1 MARGIRR
8 VAPMVAAVAL
18 AALAARAEAAYRW
31 RGLML
36 DEARHFFG
44 KAVVMRILDRMAGEG
59 YNVFH
64 WHLTDHQG
72 WRIDISSHPELARL
86 ASVRD
91 VAEWR
96 RLRTEGWADPDREMY
111 GPYFYSHDE
120 IREVVAYAAA
130 RGIAVVPEVEVP
142 GHCRALLKARPSL
155 QCENVSERLDEVE
168 KGYRNAVVCA
178 GSDETLRFYEDVI
191 DEVCDLFPSKV
202 VHFGGD
208 EVKTDFWKGCPK
220 CQARIR
226 SEGLACESELKG
238 WLMRHFESYLDS
250 KGRRL
255 GGWDEILGDGLTT
268 NAVVF
273 CWRGGDV
280 AARAAARGH
289 DVVQCPE
296 EYCYF
301 DFRQGIA
308 GDGRAY
314 HPRGDRV
321 FPPLTAEK
329 VRSFDPLAGVP
340 ARLRGHVLGA
350 QANNWTELTLD
361 EDSLVWKMWPRA
373 TALAEALGGVHR

>member
-191 DEVCDLFPSKV
+191 DEVCDLFPS
-202 VHFGGD
+202 
-208 EVKTDFWKGCPK
+208 
-220 CQARIR
+220 
-226 SEGLACESELKG
+226 
-238 WLMRHFESYLDS
+238 
-250 KGRRL
+250 
-255 GGWDEILGDGLTT
+255 
-268 NAVVF
+268 
-273 CWRGGDV
+273 
-280 AARAAARGH
+280 
-289 DVVQCPE
+289 
-296 EYCYF
+296 
-301 DFRQGIA
+301 
-308 GDGRAY
+308 
-314 HPRGDRV
+314 
-321 FPPLTAEK
+321 
-329 VRSFDPLAGVP
+329 
-340 ARLRGHVLGA
+340 
-350 QANNWTELTLD
+350 
-361 EDSLVWKMWPRA
+361 
-373 TALAEALGGVHR
+373 